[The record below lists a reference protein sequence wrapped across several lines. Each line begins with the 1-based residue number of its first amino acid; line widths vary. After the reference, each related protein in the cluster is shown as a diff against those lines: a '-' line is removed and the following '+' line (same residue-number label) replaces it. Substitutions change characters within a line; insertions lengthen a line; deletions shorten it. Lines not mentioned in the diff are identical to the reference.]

1 MKTLK
6 KLLFAA
12 LATIGFSF
20 AAQAVDLS
28 EIQTRF
34 VPTDATNLD
43 VDTEKGEISYVFD
56 GDQIIIYAEP
66 GSHEF
71 GVPGGVSKI
80 DYLVVGGGG
89 AGGRYHHCGGG
100 GAGGLVINTMP
111 VASRG
116 VYAITVGA
124 GGAGLPGAKTATQGN
139 DGADSLIEKDNEIL
153 VIGYGGGGGGAY
165 TSDKNGRPGGSGG
178 GACGHGALSAL
189 PSDRLGG
196 VSTQSPPSDSDY
208 KAPPCGG
215 LGNPGGG
222 VSASKNERAGGG
234 GGGAGGQGSKP
245 TGVKGADGG
254 AGVSSSITGLSK
266 YYAGGGGGGGTST
279 ANPGIG
285 GSEVGGNG
293 AAKITGKY
301 NGSAGKDGTGSGGGG
316 TGYDQGNYASGG
328 GGSGLVV
335 IRYAIPV
342 AQTKVVVTA
351 EGEEPYGQ
359 GDLTPDYGEYEVGDY
374 TTFTAPEYAT
384 VNETTRAYCLGWSAL
399 DKWGDLWKEFTPGCS
414 ATITEEEAF
423 TLKWWWE
430 IRRQVAVTATEGGS
444 VSGLGYFAS
453 GAVVELKA
461 TAESGYR
468 FVVWE
473 NVPDGAVQQ
482 ADGTLTFTMGE
493 EAVTAL
499 KAVFEAEVSSG
510 VVVTFEGGNYGS
522 PSPDY
527 GTYTDYAD
535 GVERTYTND
544 EFAEISEGVRAYCT
558 GYKVLDSDG
567 QQLAEGTET
576 SFKWTCAAGSHHTI
590 VWVWEVRYLVTAT
603 AGEGGTVTGTDYY
616 AAGEEV
622 ATVSATANGGYAFDG
637 WAGDVP
643 EGEENTNP
651 LKLTVVDAPLAVSAS
666 FRQIPWGIALD
677 YNKLNL
683 ADVDQVSTN
692 REACAVGETY
702 TFKVPIL
709 IEKTAGA
716 VRQRVIGYTVCTISE
731 AGDGEE
737 TFYEG
742 EVEDE
747 TNLVAAIT
755 YAEPVK
761 VTWQWENDYYLT
773 AGVNEGA
780 MGALVED
787 VSGWYTNNSEV
798 TVAIKDAKYFL
809 SWSGGIAKADRA
821 KQSVTLTMTKAMR
834 ATALF
839 MTDSQDN
846 VIANG
851 DFEDMTG
858 TTTVY
863 KNFDSLLSGFW
874 SGDKGTSVVY
884 DGSGV
889 ITCEAGVSDEWNN
902 GKIEGLASAWLGSQ
916 NPNDSGRAIWTDFT
930 VYEKGTYNLSY
941 DVKRARNS
949 GAASKFNVIAQVCE
963 TNGDLIQ
970 ELDSCVISGTGVS
983 KRSPEKG
990 VKGVYLKPGKYR
1002 LKFYHTSASGATGVQ
1017 RVAAYDN
1024 VSLKLVQ
1031 KKGLAIMF
1039 F

>member
-20 AAQAVDLS
+20 AAQAAVDL
-28 EIQTRF
+28 EAIKTRL
-34 VPTDATNLD
+34 VPEDATD
-43 VDTEKGEISYVFD
+43 VVLDTEKGEISYLYN

-66 GSHEF
+66 GSGHTF
-71 GVPGGVSKI
+71 GVPDHVTEI
-80 DYLVVGGGG
+80 EYLVVGGGG
-89 AGGRYHHCGGG
+89 
-100 GAGGLVINTMP
+100 
-111 VASRG
+111 
-116 VYAITVGA
+116 
-124 GGAGLPGAKTATQGN
+124 
-139 DGADSLIEKDNEIL
+139 
-153 VIGYGGGGGGAY
+153 GGGGGGGNCKGGGGGGGGGVITNTAPY
-165 TSDKNGRPGGSGG
+165 AVDAGSTLTVMVGVGGDAGSGG
-178 GACGHGALSAL
+178 STGNKG
-189 PSDRLGG
+189 LGG
-196 VSTQSPPSDSDY
+196 NGGESKIYAGDDVIA
-208 KAPPCGG
+208 KA
-215 LGNPGGG
+215 L
-222 VSASKNERAGGG
+222 GG
-234 GGGAGGQGSKP
+234 GGGAGGSKAALGSKDEP
-245 TGVKGADGG
+245 GEFANGGGGSVNKTAGGVGTCFAGGKANSYAGGGG
-254 AGVSSSITGLSK
+254 AGAGEKGGAAASSGNDRAGDGGKGVYSWITGK
-266 YYAGGGGGGGTST
+266 EVCYGGGGGGGPGDNSTKYTAGLGGEGGGGDSGYYSGTTTSAKAT
-279 ANPGIG
+279 RTGSAGTDGLG
-285 GSEVGGNG
+285 GGGGGNG
-293 AAKITGKY
+293 Y
-301 NGSAGKDGTGSGGGG
+301 DKDMNLSGGK
-316 TGYDQGNYASGG
+316 
-328 GGSGLVV
+328 GGSGVV
-335 IRYAIPV
+335 IIRYTIPV
-342 AQTKVVVTA
+342 AQTKVLVTT

-359 GDLTPDYGEYEVGDY
+359 GDLTPDYGEYEVGEY
-374 TTFTAPEYAT
+374 TTFIAPEYAAID
-384 VNETTRAYCLGWSAL
+384 ETTRAYCLGWSAL
-399 DKWGDLWKEFTPGCS
+399 DKWGDPWKEFTPSCL

-430 IRRQVAVTATEGGS
+430 IRRQVAATATEGGS

-453 GAVVELKA
+453 GAEVEIKA

-468 FVVWE
+468 FVAWE

-482 ADGTLTFTMGE
+482 VDGTLTFTMGE

-499 KAVFEAEVSSG
+499 NAVFEAEVSSG

-544 EFAEISEGVRAYCT
+544 EFAEISEGVRAYCM

-567 QQLAEGTET
+567 QQLAAGTET

-590 VWVWEVRYLVTAT
+590 VWIWEIRYLVTAT

-622 ATVSATANGGYAFDG
+622 ATVTATANGGYAFDG

-683 ADVDQVSTN
+683 PDVDQVSTN

-787 VSGWYTNNSEV
+787 VSGWYANNSEV

-809 SWSGGIAKADRA
+809 SWSGDIAKADRA

-834 ATALF
+834 ATAIF

-874 SGDKGTSVVY
+874 SGDEGTKVVY
-884 DGSGV
+884 NGSGV
-889 ITCEAGVSDEWNN
+889 ITCEAGVSDEWNR

-930 VYEKGTYNLSY
+930 VYEKGTYNFSY
-941 DVKRARNS
+941 DVKRARDS

-963 TNGDLIQ
+963 TNGDWIQ
-970 ELDSCVISGTGVS
+970 DLDSCVISGTGVS
-983 KRSPEKG
+983 KRRPKE
-990 VKGVYLKPGKYR
+990 GVYLKPGKYR

-1039 F
+1039 Y